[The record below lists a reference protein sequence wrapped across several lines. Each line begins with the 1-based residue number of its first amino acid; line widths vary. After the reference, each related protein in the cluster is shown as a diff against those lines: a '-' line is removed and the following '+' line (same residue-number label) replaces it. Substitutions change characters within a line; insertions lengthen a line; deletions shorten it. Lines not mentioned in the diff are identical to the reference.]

1 MLTFLIIAVGYI
13 IGIGVCVSWVERDG
27 IRKKQIQIEKDLEEL
42 KTLILEQKKKDK
54 QLSDKRVLEAEV

>member
-1 MLTFLIIAVGYI
+1 MLTFLVIAVGYI

-42 KTLILEQKKKDK
+42 KILIAEQKKADK
-54 QLSDKRVLEAEV
+54 QLTDKRVLEAEV